1 MSELDI
7 FFVLWFIEQRLYE
20 GNHSPLF
27 NEQVI
32 KDIYNAHPHLYEDDK
47 HGINMTG
54 TQRDNKRRCVIRLC
68 SNKFSAFIG
77 LVYGDDKY
85 ETIIFAQKG
94 KKRREAEKN
103 ERDVAKK
110 LVKTEQETNSANS
123 YIKNEKIPVVIESED
138 TDKGSSEATRN
149 EEIPVVIE
157 SEHSDE
163 GTCVTTDEVVRLVV
177 SNVHFRNVIQNVH
190 KIEGEDADE
199 DAVMTFYN
207 NKNNVPFRTMLQKIH
222 ALLVEAKPIEGLIH
236 NLNDA
241 TTAVNFCSKTV
252 LTYEK

>member
-32 KDIYNAHPHLYEDDK
+32 KDIYDAHPHLYEDDK

-94 KKRREAEKN
+94 KKEEKQK
-103 ERDVAKK
+103 RM
-110 LVKTEQETNSANS
+110 
-123 YIKNEKIPVVIESED
+123 
-138 TDKGSSEATRN
+138 KGT
-149 EEIPVVIE
+149 
-157 SEHSDE
+157 
-163 GTCVTTDEVVRLVV
+163 
-177 SNVHFRNVIQNVH
+177 
-190 KIEGEDADE
+190 
-199 DAVMTFYN
+199 
-207 NKNNVPFRTMLQKIH
+207 
-222 ALLVEAKPIEGLIH
+222 
-236 NLNDA
+236 
-241 TTAVNFCSKTV
+241 
-252 LTYEK
+252 